1 MRNVSLMIIWPLIW
15 RRAGRVVS
23 QLAAVAGQL
32 RLALDADEDAD
43 EDADDTSENS
53 SQTVTL
59 SQGRQRLPLENW
71 TAIVSTESG
80 SQSSAEVRNSSH
92 TIVLPSDRSLGRGHM
107 AKWMVFGIKT
117 SEAKR
122 C

>member
-32 RLALDADEDAD
+32 RLALDAD